1 MVIAST
7 SESESLAPVDP
18 HQPSF
23 QVHRLHR
30 DPDAPRGN
38 PGRLG
43 HPGDALLAAAHHA
56 DDVHEVSSSN
66 PLQITH
72 SKDYLFIHL
81 KKVLAGLEVFQLA

>member
-1 MVIAST
+1 M
-7 SESESLAPVDP
+7 APVDP

-66 PLQITH
+66 PLQNSNKPILNNVMLPFEVETW
-72 SKDYLFIHL
+72 HL
-81 KKVLAGLEVFQLA
+81 IRETSG